1 MKKILLKYIYP
12 KYLIHLIALKHYFVG
27 ENEIRFL
34 KKFVNSKKN
43 LIDIGSY
50 IGVYS
55 YFLNRLSKII

>member
-12 KYLIHLIALKHYFVG
+12 KYLIHLIALKHYFFG